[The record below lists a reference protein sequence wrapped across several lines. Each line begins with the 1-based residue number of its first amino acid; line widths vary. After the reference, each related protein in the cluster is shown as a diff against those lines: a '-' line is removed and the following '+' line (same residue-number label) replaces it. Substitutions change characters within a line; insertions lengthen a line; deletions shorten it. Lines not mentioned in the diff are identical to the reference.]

1 MLFRSE
7 QMEQLKQV
15 QVKQLKNRYND
26 PSQNKKFIIG
36 IDKSKMKL
44 YDVEASAQDL
54 VDSGQE
60 DTPALPKPKFND
72 KFKSKFG
79 NLKV

>member
-1 MLFRSE
+1 MLFRS
-7 QMEQLKQV
+7 
-15 QVKQLKNRYND
+15 
-26 PSQNKKFIIG
+26 
-36 IDKSKMKL
+36 SKMKL